1 MRYFD
6 IELMLAAGWR
16 MSECEGVR
24 ESCQMGS
31 GKVGKDQQH
40 KTRLCPQAAQ
50 FLQVKT
56 VNDV

>member
-1 MRYFD
+1 MILHLYESYSFSFVKMRYFD

-31 GKVGKDQQH
+31 GKVGKEDG
-40 KTRLCPQAAQ
+40 AEWW
-50 FLQVKT
+50 
-56 VNDV
+56 